1 MSIDPARSTK
11 TADGSSPAKVTQ
23 NQRQFI
29 CTADLQL
36 KWKALYVIFKR
47 KMLSIETI
55 LNELKWKLYVVMKT
69 LVVRTNTHPLLC

>member
-29 CTADLQL
+29 CTADVQL
-36 KWKALYVIFKR
+36 KR
-47 KMLSIETI
+47 
-55 LNELKWKLYVVMKT
+55 KT
-69 LVVRTNTHPLLC
+69 LRDI

>member
-29 CTADLQL
+29 CTADSQL
-36 KWKALYVIFKR
+36 KSKALRDILKNNVI
-47 KMLSIETI
+47 
-55 LNELKWKLYVVMKT
+55 N
-69 LVVRTNTHPLLC
+69 